1 MIHDIG
7 HVAAAIDRFR
17 ATRWYKEAE
26 AADQSVAVCLIG
38 YTTPIVAIDGSNALT
53 YPKRVKA
60 SKHPQLAAKELD
72 NAHAVHSVATLT
84 HVWTP
89 CARDADE
96 LKRALD
102 VRILGNDPEMI
113 KLRNSWRDMPEWE
126 TAWDILLADAVSEI
140 RQRRPLE
147 VYSDDER
154 VMRIIAKARERMRK
168 SMDGRR

>member
-1 MIHDIG
+1 MIHEMGD
-7 HVAAAIDRFR
+7 VAAAIGRFR
-17 ATRWYKEAE
+17 ATKWYKEAE

-53 YPKRVKA
+53 SPKRVKA
-60 SKHPQLAAKELD
+60 SKHPETAAKELD
-72 NAHAVHSVATLT
+72 NAHAVHSVATLA

-102 VRILGNDPEMI
+102 ARILGTDPDMI

-126 TAWDILLADAVSEI
+126 TAWTILLADAVSEI
-140 RQRRPLE
+140 RQRRPFE
-147 VYSDDER
+147 TYSDDER
-154 VMRIIAKARERMRK
+154 VMRIIQRARERMRK
-168 SMDGRR
+168 AMDGRR